1 MKDFNVAE
9 VTRTTA
15 TNMHDLLM
23 QLASH
28 IEKLEAD
35 NAELKRKLEL
45 HEDDLK

>member
-15 TNMHDLLM
+15 TNMYELLM

-28 IEKLEAD
+28 IEKLQAE
-35 NAELKRKLEL
+35 NIELKRKLEL
-45 HEDDLK
+45 HQDDLK